1 MSSLDERP
9 FPRAAL
15 LGAAGLVLLTV
26 VGVGVHQHIKFSSGQ
41 TAVAVADTSPIIA
54 ARPLKFV
61 DQGGGATAF
70 GGKVSVFDPETGAH
84 VTDLVQSDGFIRA
97 VLGSLN
103 YERVKRRLTAESVF
117 TLVARADGKL
127 TLEDPVT
134 GSAVNLGAF
143 GGDNR
148 DVFLKFLPE
157 AAGQAV
163 TGRAPG
169 TDRAT

>member
-1 MSSLDERP
+1 
-9 FPRAAL
+9 

-26 VGVGVHQHIKFSSGQ
+26 VGVGLHQHLKFSSGQ
-41 TAVAVADTSPIIA
+41 TAVAVADSSPIIA
-54 ARPLKFV
+54 SRALKFV
-61 DQGGGATAF
+61 DEGGGATAF
-70 GGKVSVFDPETGAH
+70 GGKVSVFDPATGTRI
-84 VTDLVQSDGFIRA
+84 TDLVQTDGFVRA

-103 YERVKRRLTAESVF
+103 YERVKRRLAAEAIF

-148 DVFLKFLPE
+148 NVFLKFLPA
-157 AAGQAV
+157 AAGLPHA
-163 TGRAPG
+163 GR
-169 TDRAT
+169 TT